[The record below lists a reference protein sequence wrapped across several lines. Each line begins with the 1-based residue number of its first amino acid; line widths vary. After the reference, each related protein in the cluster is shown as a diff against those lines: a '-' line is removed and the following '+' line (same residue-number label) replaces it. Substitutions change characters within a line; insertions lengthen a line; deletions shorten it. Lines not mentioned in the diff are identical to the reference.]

1 MPDAYRIE
9 RVRLYPTAAQRRQ
22 MESYAG
28 AHRWTWNWALA
39 AREVHFAAHGTSLSY
54 YAQGR
59 ALTVLQQQPDNVWL
73 TGIPRR
79 VKVGALRD
87 LDKAYRAAFRR
98 VQRGERPGFPRFKA
112 RKRGDASF
120 EIPAETRFDGRRVK
134 IPGIGWVRARGGRAI
149 ATTTTTARYFRDG
162 AGDWWAALRYIVP
175 LADTDVSDIAAVG
188 VHLEPGHALTLST
201 GDIVNESRYV
211 SRSDRKLRRLKRATR
226 RTQPGSGNRRRAR
239 QRFTRATRH
248 VANQR
253 WDWQHTVSRRLVNSH
268 PRLVMQE
275 RGTTTHT
282 TDPESQ
288 RAVWGDHARRARV
301 SDATWGGLTRLI
313 QEKAAAAG
321 CPVVVIPAEVPTNVT
336 CSQCRHVRETLPE
349 LVNIWLCERCG
360 TLHERGTNAARNILS
375 VGVRDDARSERR
387 REAPGDA
394 KRLWTHDKT
403 PAGAGEER
411 LASASRKQ

>member
-9 RVRLYPTAAQRRQ
+9 RVRLYPTTAQRRQ
-22 MESYAG
+22 LESYAG

-39 AREVHFAAHGTSLSY
+39 AREAHFAAHQTSLSY
-54 YAQGR
+54 SEQGR
-59 ALTVLQQQPDNVWL
+59 ALTVMQQQPDTVWL
-73 TGIPRR
+73 TDIPRR

-98 VQRGERPGFPRFKA
+98 VQRGERPGFPHFKA

-134 IPGIGWVRARGGRAI
+134 VPAIGWIRARGGRDV

-162 AGDWWAALRYIVP
+162 AGDWWTALRYTVALSP
-175 LADTDVSDIAAVG
+175 ADVSNVSAVG

-201 GDIVNESRYV
+201 GEIVNESRYV
-211 SRSDRKLRRLKRATR
+211 SQSDRKLRRLKRAVR

-239 QRFTRATRH
+239 RRFARATRH

-253 WDWQHTVSRRLVNSH
+253 RNWQHQASRRLVDSH
-268 PRLVMQE
+268 PRLMMQE
-275 RGTTTHT
+275 RGTTAHT
-282 TDPESQ
+282 TDPERQ
-288 RAVWGDHARRARV
+288 RAVWGADARRARI

-313 QEKAAAAG
+313 REKAAAAG
-321 CPVVVIPAEVPTNVT
+321 CPVVVIPAEVPTDVT
-336 CSQCRHVRETLPE
+336 CSQCGHVREALPD
-349 LVNIWLCERCG
+349 LVNIWLCEQCG
-360 TLHERGTNAARNILS
+360 TLHERGVNAARNILS
-375 VGVRDDARSERR
+375 VGARDDTRSERR

-394 KRLWTHDKT
+394 KRLRTHDKT
-403 PAGAGEER
+403 PVGAGEGTF
-411 LASASRKQ
+411 ASASKKQ